1 MLKIKKVNLLS
12 LFIVFEGLDGSGKST
27 QQQLL
32 NDKLKIDK
40 ISSISF
46 REPGSTV
53 IGEKIVKILQ
63 SDQKLS
69 PLSELL
75 LFYVSRSAIIEEKI
89 KPALENY
96 DVVICDRYFYSSIAY
111 QGYGREMNI
120 DFINQ
125 INDEVVKNIIP
136 DLIFYM
142 DINWEEKIKR
152 KGINV
157 NDRFEKEDRVF
168 HDKVRSGYISMAKKD
183 SDKWKIIDAEE
194 DVENISSFIYETV
207 KYNLKI

>member
-1 MLKIKKVNLLS
+1 MS

-32 NDKLKIDK
+32 NDKLQSDK
-40 ISSISF
+40 ISNISF

-89 KPALENY
+89 KPALANY
-96 DVVICDRYFYSSIAY
+96 DVVICDRYFYSSVAY
-111 QGYGREMNI
+111 QGYGRGMNI
-120 DFINQ
+120 GFINQ

-142 DINWEEKIKR
+142 DISWEEKKKR
-152 KGINV
+152 KGIDI

-168 HDKVRSGYISMAKKD
+168 HNKVRSGYKSMAKKD

-194 DVENISSFIYETV
+194 NVENISSFIYETV
-207 KYNLKI
+207 KYNLNT

>member
-1 MLKIKKVNLLS
+1 MS

-32 NDKLKIDK
+32 NAKLKSDK
-40 ISSISF
+40 ISTISF
-46 REPGSTV
+46 REPGSTI
-53 IGEKIVKILQ
+53 IGNQIVEILQ

-89 KPALENY
+89 KPALDNH

-111 QGYGREMNI
+111 QGYGRGI
-120 DFINQ
+120 DINFINQ
-125 INDEVVKNIIP
+125 INDEVVKHIIP

-142 DINWEEKIKR
+142 DINWEEKKNR
-152 KGINV
+152 KGINIK
-157 NDRFEKEDRVF
+157 DRFEKEDRIF
-168 HDKVRSGYISMAKKD
+168 HDKVRSGYKTLAKKD

-194 DVENISSFIYETV
+194 DVSKISSFIYETV
-207 KYNLKI
+207 KYNLNI

>member
-1 MLKIKKVNLLS
+1 MS

-32 NDKLKIDK
+32 NDKLKSDK

-46 REPGSTV
+46 REPGSTI
-53 IGEKIVKILQ
+53 IGDKIVEILQ

-96 DVVICDRYFYSSIAY
+96 EVVICDRYFYSSIAY
-111 QGYGREMNI
+111 QGYGRGMNI
-120 DFINQ
+120 NFINQ
-125 INDEVVKNIIP
+125 INDEVVKHIIP

-142 DINWEEKIKR
+142 DINWEEKKNR
-152 KGINV
+152 KGINIK
-157 NDRFEKEDRVF
+157 DRFEKEDRIF
-168 HDKVRSGYISMAKKD
+168 HDKVRSGYKALAKKD

-194 DVENISSFIYETV
+194 DVSKISSFIYETV
-207 KYNLKI
+207 KYNLNI

>member
-1 MLKIKKVNLLS
+1 MS

-32 NDKLKIDK
+32 NDKLQSDK
-40 ISSISF
+40 ISNISF

-53 IGEKIVKILQ
+53 VGEKIVKILQ

-89 KPALENY
+89 KPALANY

-111 QGYGREMNI
+111 QGYGRGVNI
-120 DFINQ
+120 GFINQ

-142 DINWEEKIKR
+142 DISWEEKKKR
-152 KGINV
+152 KGINI

-168 HDKVRSGYISMAKKD
+168 HNKVRSGYKSMAKKD

-194 DVENISSFIYETV
+194 DVSKISSFIYETV
-207 KYNLKI
+207 KYNLNT

>member
-1 MLKIKKVNLLS
+1 MS

-32 NDKLKIDK
+32 NDKLLFDK

-53 IGEKIVKILQ
+53 TGDKIVEILE

-69 PLSELL
+69 PISELL
-75 LFYVSRSAIIEEKI
+75 LFYVSRSAMLEEKI

-111 QGYGREMNI
+111 QGYGRGMDI
-120 DFINQ
+120 DFIYK
-125 INDEVVKNIIP
+125 INDEVVKNVIP

-142 DINWEEKIKR
+142 DINWEEKKNR
-152 KGINV
+152 KGINIK
-157 NDRFEKEDRVF
+157 DRFEKEDLIF
-168 HDKVRSGYISMAKKD
+168 HNKVRSGYKTMSKED
-183 SDKWKIIDAEE
+183 PGKWKLIDAEE
-194 DVENISSFIYETV
+194 DVNKISSFIYDTV
-207 KYNLKI
+207 KSKLNI

>member
-1 MLKIKKVNLLS
+1 LS

-32 NDKLKIDK
+32 NDKLQSDK
-40 ISSISF
+40 ISNISF

-89 KPALENY
+89 KPALANY
-96 DVVICDRYFYSSIAY
+96 DVVICDRYFYSSVAY
-111 QGYGREMNI
+111 QGYGRGMNI
-120 DFINQ
+120 GFINQ

-136 DLIFYM
+136 DLVFYM
-142 DINWEEKIKR
+142 DISWEEKKKR
-152 KGINV
+152 KGINI

-168 HDKVRSGYISMAKKD
+168 HNKVRSGYKSMAKKD

-194 DVENISSFIYETV
+194 NIENISSFIYETV
-207 KYNLKI
+207 KYNLNT

>member
-1 MLKIKKVNLLS
+1 MS

-32 NDKLKIDK
+32 NNKLQSDK
-40 ISSISF
+40 ISNISF

-89 KPALENY
+89 KPALANY
-96 DVVICDRYFYSSIAY
+96 DVVICDRYFYSSVAY
-111 QGYGREMNI
+111 QGYGRGMNI
-120 DFINQ
+120 GFINQ

-142 DINWEEKIKR
+142 DISWEEKKKR
-152 KGINV
+152 KGINI

-168 HDKVRSGYISMAKKD
+168 HNKVRSGYKSMAKKD

-194 DVENISSFIYETV
+194 NIENISSFIYETV
-207 KYNLKI
+207 KYNLNT

>member
-1 MLKIKKVNLLS
+1 MS

-32 NDKLKIDK
+32 NDKLQSDK
-40 ISSISF
+40 ISNISF

-89 KPALENY
+89 KPALANY
-96 DVVICDRYFYSSIAY
+96 DVVICDRYFYSSVAY
-111 QGYGREMNI
+111 QGYGRGMNI
-120 DFINQ
+120 GFINQ

-142 DINWEEKIKR
+142 DISWEEKKKR
-152 KGINV
+152 KGINI

-168 HDKVRSGYISMAKKD
+168 HNKVRSGYKSMAKKD

-194 DVENISSFIYETV
+194 NVENISSFIYEIV
-207 KYNLKI
+207 KYNLNT

>member
-1 MLKIKKVNLLS
+1 MS

-32 NDKLKIDK
+32 NVKLKSDK
-40 ISSISF
+40 ISTITF
-46 REPGSTV
+46 REPGSTM
-53 IGEKIVKILQ
+53 IGNQIVEILQ

-89 KPALENY
+89 KPALDNH

-111 QGYGREMNI
+111 QGYGRGI
-120 DFINQ
+120 DINFINQ
-125 INDEVVKNIIP
+125 INDQVVKNIIP

-142 DINWEEKIKR
+142 DINWEEKKNR

-157 NDRFEKEDRVF
+157 KDRFEKEDRNF
-168 HDKVRSGYISMAKKD
+168 HNKVRSGYKSLAKKD
-183 SDKWKIIDAEE
+183 LDKWKIIDAEE
-194 DVENISSFIYETV
+194 DVNKISSFIYETV
-207 KYNLKI
+207 KSKLNI

>member
-1 MLKIKKVNLLS
+1 MS

-32 NDKLKIDK
+32 NDKLQFDK

-46 REPGSTV
+46 REPGSTS
-53 IGEKIVKILQ
+53 ISEKIVKILQ

-89 KPALENY
+89 KPALANY

-142 DINWEEKIKR
+142 DINWEEKKKR

-168 HDKVRSGYISMAKKD
+168 HEKVRSGYKSMARKD

-194 DVENISSFIYETV
+194 DVEHISSFIYEIV
-207 KYNLKI
+207 KYNLNI

>member
-1 MLKIKKVNLLS
+1 LS

-32 NDKLKIDK
+32 NDKLQSDK
-40 ISSISF
+40 ISNISF

-89 KPALENY
+89 KPALANY
-96 DVVICDRYFYSSIAY
+96 DVVICDRYFYSSVAY
-111 QGYGREMNI
+111 QGYGRGMNI
-120 DFINQ
+120 GFINQ

-142 DINWEEKIKR
+142 DISWEEKKKR
-152 KGINV
+152 KGINI

-168 HDKVRSGYISMAKKD
+168 HNKVRSGYKSMAKKD

-194 DVENISSFIYETV
+194 NIENISSFIYETV
-207 KYNLKI
+207 KYNLNT

>member
-1 MLKIKKVNLLS
+1 
-12 LFIVFEGLDGSGKST
+12 VFEGLDGSGKST

-32 NDKLKIDK
+32 NNKLQSEK

-53 IGEKIVKILQ
+53 IGDKIAEILQ

-75 LFYVSRSAIIEEKI
+75 LFYVSRSAMVEEKI
-89 KPALENY
+89 KSALENHE
-96 DVVICDRYFYSSIAY
+96 VVICDRYFYSSIAY
-111 QGYGREMNI
+111 QGYGRGI
-120 DFINQ
+120 DINFINE
-125 INDEVVKNIIP
+125 INDKVVKNIVP

-142 DINWEEKIKR
+142 DINWDEKKNR

-157 NDRFEKEDRVF
+157 KDRFEKEDRIF
-168 HDKVRSGYISMAKKD
+168 HNKVRSGYKTLAKED
-183 SDKWKIIDAEE
+183 SNKWQIIDAEE
-194 DVENISSFIYETV
+194 DINKISSFIYETV
-207 KYNLKI
+207 KSKLNI

>member
-1 MLKIKKVNLLS
+1 MS

-32 NDKLKIDK
+32 NDKLQSDK
-40 ISSISF
+40 ISNISF

-89 KPALENY
+89 KPALANY
-96 DVVICDRYFYSSIAY
+96 DVVICDRYFYSSVAY
-111 QGYGREMNI
+111 QGYGRGMNI

-142 DINWEEKIKR
+142 DISWEEKKKR
-152 KGINV
+152 KGINI

-168 HDKVRSGYISMAKKD
+168 HNKVRSGYKSMAKKD

-194 DVENISSFIYETV
+194 NVENISSFIYETV
-207 KYNLKI
+207 KYNLNT

>member
-1 MLKIKKVNLLS
+1 MS

-32 NDKLKIDK
+32 NDKLQFDK
-40 ISSISF
+40 ISNISF

-53 IGEKIVKILQ
+53 IGDQIVKILQ

-89 KPALENY
+89 KPALANY

-111 QGYGREMNI
+111 QGYGRGMNI
-120 DFINQ
+120 GFINQ

-142 DINWEEKIKR
+142 DISWEEKKKR
-152 KGINV
+152 KGINI

-168 HDKVRSGYISMAKKD
+168 HNNVRSGYKSMAKKD

-194 DVENISSFIYETV
+194 NVENISSFIYETV
-207 KYNLKI
+207 KYNLNT

>member
-1 MLKIKKVNLLS
+1 MS

-32 NDKLKIDK
+32 NDKLQFDK
-40 ISSISF
+40 ISNISF

-53 IGEKIVKILQ
+53 IGDQIIKILQ

-69 PLSELL
+69 PLSDLL

-89 KPALENY
+89 KPALANY

-111 QGYGREMNI
+111 QGYGRGVNI
-120 DFINQ
+120 GFINQ

-142 DINWEEKIKR
+142 DISWEEKKKR
-152 KGINV
+152 KGINI

-168 HDKVRSGYISMAKKD
+168 HNKVRSGYKSMAKKD

-194 DVENISSFIYETV
+194 NVENISSFIYKTV
-207 KYNLKI
+207 KYNLNT

>member
-1 MLKIKKVNLLS
+1 MS

-32 NDKLKIDK
+32 NDKLQFDK
-40 ISSISF
+40 ISNISF

-53 IGEKIVKILQ
+53 IGDQIVKILQ

-89 KPALENY
+89 KPALANY
-96 DVVICDRYFYSSIAY
+96 DVVICDRYFYSSVAY
-111 QGYGREMNI
+111 QGYGRGMNI
-120 DFINQ
+120 GFINQ

-142 DINWEEKIKR
+142 DISWEEKKKR
-152 KGINV
+152 KGVNI

-168 HDKVRSGYISMAKKD
+168 HNKVRSGYKSMAKKD

-194 DVENISSFIYETV
+194 NVENISSFIYETV
-207 KYNLKI
+207 KYNLNT

>member
-1 MLKIKKVNLLS
+1 MS

-32 NDKLKIDK
+32 NDKLQSDK
-40 ISSISF
+40 ISNISF

-142 DINWEEKIKR
+142 DINWEEKKKR
-152 KGINV
+152 KGINI

-168 HDKVRSGYISMAKKD
+168 HNKVRSGYKSMAKKD

-194 DVENISSFIYETV
+194 NIENISSCIYETV
-207 KYNLKI
+207 KYNLNT

>member
-1 MLKIKKVNLLS
+1 MS

-32 NDKLKIDK
+32 NDKLQSDK
-40 ISSISF
+40 ISNISF

-89 KPALENY
+89 KPALANY
-96 DVVICDRYFYSSIAY
+96 DVVICDRYFYSSVAY
-111 QGYGREMNI
+111 QGYGRGMNI
-120 DFINQ
+120 GFINQ

-142 DINWEEKIKR
+142 DISWEEKKKR
-152 KGINV
+152 KGINI

-168 HDKVRSGYISMAKKD
+168 HNKVRSGYKSMAKKD

-194 DVENISSFIYETV
+194 NVENISSFIYETV
-207 KYNLKI
+207 KYNLNT

>member
-1 MLKIKKVNLLS
+1 LS

-32 NDKLKIDK
+32 NDKLQFDK
-40 ISSISF
+40 ISNISF

-53 IGEKIVKILQ
+53 IGDQIIKILQ

-89 KPALENY
+89 KPALANY

-111 QGYGREMNI
+111 QGYGRGMNI

-142 DINWEEKIKR
+142 DISWEEKKKR
-152 KGINV
+152 KGINI

-168 HDKVRSGYISMAKKD
+168 HNKVRSGYKSMAKKD
-183 SDKWKIIDAEE
+183 SAKWKIIDAEE
-194 DVENISSFIYETV
+194 NVENISSFIYKTV
-207 KYNLKI
+207 KYNLNT

>member
-1 MLKIKKVNLLS
+1 MS

-32 NDKLKIDK
+32 NDKLQFDK

-89 KPALENY
+89 KPALANY

-136 DLIFYM
+136 DLVFYM
-142 DINWEEKIKR
+142 DINWEEKKKR

-168 HDKVRSGYISMAKKD
+168 HEKVRSGYKSMARKD
-183 SDKWKIIDAEE
+183 SDKWKIIDADE
-194 DVENISSFIYETV
+194 DVERISSFIYETV
-207 KYNLKI
+207 KYNLNI

>member
-1 MLKIKKVNLLS
+1 LS

-32 NDKLKIDK
+32 NDKLQFDK
-40 ISSISF
+40 ISNISF

-53 IGEKIVKILQ
+53 IGDQIVKILQ

-89 KPALENY
+89 KPALANY

-111 QGYGREMNI
+111 QGYGRGMNI
-120 DFINQ
+120 GFINQ

-142 DINWEEKIKR
+142 DISWEEKKKR
-152 KGINV
+152 KGINI

-168 HDKVRSGYISMAKKD
+168 HNKVRSGYKSMAKKD

-194 DVENISSFIYETV
+194 NVENISSFIYETV
-207 KYNLKI
+207 KYNLNT

>member
-1 MLKIKKVNLLS
+1 M
-12 LFIVFEGLDGSGKST
+12 FEGLDGSGKST

-32 NDKLKIDK
+32 NNKLQSEK

-53 IGEKIVKILQ
+53 IGDKIAEILQ

-75 LFYVSRSAIIEEKI
+75 LFYVSRSAMVEEKI
-89 KPALENY
+89 KPALENHE
-96 DVVICDRYFYSSIAY
+96 VVICDRYFYSSIAY
-111 QGYGREMNI
+111 QGYGRGI
-120 DFINQ
+120 DINFINE
-125 INDEVVKNIIP
+125 INDKVVKNIIP

-142 DINWEEKIKR
+142 DINWDEKKNR

-157 NDRFEKEDRVF
+157 KDRFEKEDRIF
-168 HDKVRSGYISMAKKD
+168 HNKVRSGYKTLAKED
-183 SDKWKIIDAEE
+183 SNKWQIIDAEE
-194 DVENISSFIYETV
+194 DINKISSFIYETV
-207 KYNLKI
+207 KSKLNI

>member
-1 MLKIKKVNLLS
+1 MS

-32 NDKLKIDK
+32 NDKLQIDK

-96 DVVICDRYFYSSIAY
+96 DVVICDRYFYSSVAY
-111 QGYGREMNI
+111 QGYGRGMNI

-142 DINWEEKIKR
+142 DISWEEKKKR
-152 KGINV
+152 KGINI

-168 HDKVRSGYISMAKKD
+168 HNKVRSGYKSMAKKD

-194 DVENISSFIYETV
+194 NIENISSCIYETV
-207 KYNLKI
+207 KYNLNT

>member
-1 MLKIKKVNLLS
+1 MS

-32 NDKLKIDK
+32 NDKLQFDK
-40 ISSISF
+40 ISNISF

-53 IGEKIVKILQ
+53 IGDQIIKILQ

-89 KPALENY
+89 KPALANY

-111 QGYGREMNI
+111 QGYGRGLNI
-120 DFINQ
+120 GFINQ

-142 DINWEEKIKR
+142 DISWEEKKKR
-152 KGINV
+152 KGINI

-168 HDKVRSGYISMAKKD
+168 HNKVRSGYKSMAKKD

-194 DVENISSFIYETV
+194 NVENISSFIYETV
-207 KYNLKI
+207 KYNLNT

>member
-1 MLKIKKVNLLS
+1 MS

-32 NDKLKIDK
+32 NDKLLFDK
-40 ISSISF
+40 ISCISF
-46 REPGSTV
+46 REPGSTM
-53 IGEKIVKILQ
+53 IGNQIVEILQ

-111 QGYGREMNI
+111 QGYGRGMNI
-120 DFINQ
+120 NFINQ
-125 INDEVVKNIIP
+125 INDEVVKHIIP

-142 DINWEEKIKR
+142 DINWEEKKNR
-152 KGINV
+152 KGINIK
-157 NDRFEKEDRVF
+157 DRFEKEDRIF
-168 HDKVRSGYISMAKKD
+168 HDKVRSGYKTLAKKD

-194 DVENISSFIYETV
+194 DVSKISSFIYETV
-207 KYNLKI
+207 KYNLNI

>member
-1 MLKIKKVNLLS
+1 MS

-32 NDKLKIDK
+32 NAKLKSDK
-40 ISSISF
+40 ISTISF
-46 REPGSTV
+46 REPGSTM
-53 IGEKIVKILQ
+53 IGNQIVEILQ

-89 KPALENY
+89 KPALDNH

-111 QGYGREMNI
+111 QGYGRGFDIN
-120 DFINQ
+120 FINQ
-125 INDEVVKNIIP
+125 INDQVVKNIIP

-142 DINWEEKIKR
+142 DINWEEKKNR

-157 NDRFEKEDRVF
+157 KDRFEKEDRNF
-168 HDKVRSGYISMAKKD
+168 HNKVRSGYKSLAKKD
-183 SDKWKIIDAEE
+183 LDKWKIIDAEE
-194 DVENISSFIYETV
+194 DVNKISSFIYETV
-207 KYNLKI
+207 KSKINI

>member
-1 MLKIKKVNLLS
+1 MS

>member
-1 MLKIKKVNLLS
+1 
-12 LFIVFEGLDGSGKST
+12 VFEGLDGSGKST

-32 NDKLKIDK
+32 NNKLQSEK

-53 IGEKIVKILQ
+53 IGDKIAEILQ

-75 LFYVSRSAIIEEKI
+75 LFYVSRSAMVEEKI
-89 KPALENY
+89 KPALENHE
-96 DVVICDRYFYSSIAY
+96 VVICDRYFYSSIAY
-111 QGYGREMNI
+111 QGYGRGI
-120 DFINQ
+120 DINFINE
-125 INDEVVKNIIP
+125 INDKVVKNIIP

-142 DINWEEKIKR
+142 DINWDEKKNR

-157 NDRFEKEDRVF
+157 KDRFEKEDRIF
-168 HDKVRSGYISMAKKD
+168 HNKVRSGYKTLAKED
-183 SDKWKIIDAEE
+183 SNKWQIIDAEE
-194 DVENISSFIYETV
+194 DINKISSFIYETV
-207 KYNLKI
+207 KSKLNI

>member
-1 MLKIKKVNLLS
+1 MS

-32 NDKLKIDK
+32 NDKLQFDK

-89 KPALENY
+89 KPALANY

-142 DINWEEKIKR
+142 DINWEEKKKR

-168 HDKVRSGYISMAKKD
+168 HEKVRSGYKSMARKD
-183 SDKWKIIDAEE
+183 FDKWKIIDAEE
-194 DVENISSFIYETV
+194 DVERISSYIYETV
-207 KYNLKI
+207 KYNLNI

>member
-1 MLKIKKVNLLS
+1 MS

-32 NDKLKIDK
+32 NDKLQSDK
-40 ISSISF
+40 ISNISF

-53 IGEKIVKILQ
+53 VGEKIVKILQ

-89 KPALENY
+89 KPALANY
-96 DVVICDRYFYSSIAY
+96 DVVICDRYFYSSVAY
-111 QGYGREMNI
+111 QGYGRGMNI
-120 DFINQ
+120 GFINQ

-142 DINWEEKIKR
+142 DINWEEKKKR
-152 KGINV
+152 KGINI

-168 HDKVRSGYISMAKKD
+168 HNKVRSGYKSMAKKD

-194 DVENISSFIYETV
+194 NIENISSFIYETV
-207 KYNLKI
+207 KYNLNT

>member
-1 MLKIKKVNLLS
+1 LS

-32 NDKLKIDK
+32 NDKLQSDK
-40 ISSISF
+40 ISNISF

-53 IGEKIVKILQ
+53 VGEKIVKILQ

-89 KPALENY
+89 KPALANY
-96 DVVICDRYFYSSIAY
+96 DVVICDRYFYSSVAY
-111 QGYGREMNI
+111 QGYGRGMNI
-120 DFINQ
+120 GFINQ

-142 DINWEEKIKR
+142 DISWEEKKKR
-152 KGINV
+152 KGINI

-168 HDKVRSGYISMAKKD
+168 HNKVRSGYKSMAKKD

-194 DVENISSFIYETV
+194 NIENISSFIYETV
-207 KYNLKI
+207 KYNLNT

>member
-1 MLKIKKVNLLS
+1 LS

-32 NDKLKIDK
+32 NDKLQFDK

-89 KPALENY
+89 KPALANY

-142 DINWEEKIKR
+142 DINWEEKKKR

-168 HDKVRSGYISMAKKD
+168 HEKVRSGYKSMARKD

-194 DVENISSFIYETV
+194 DVERISSSIYETV
-207 KYNLKI
+207 KYNLNI

>member
-1 MLKIKKVNLLS
+1 LS

-32 NDKLKIDK
+32 NDKLQSDK
-40 ISSISF
+40 ISNISF

-89 KPALENY
+89 KPALANY
-96 DVVICDRYFYSSIAY
+96 DVVICDRYFYSSVAY
-111 QGYGREMNI
+111 QGYGRGMNI
-120 DFINQ
+120 GFINQ

-142 DINWEEKIKR
+142 DISWEEKKKR
-152 KGINV
+152 KGINI

-168 HDKVRSGYISMAKKD
+168 HNKVRSGYKSMAKKD

-194 DVENISSFIYETV
+194 KVENISSFIYETV
-207 KYNLKI
+207 KYNLNT

>member
-1 MLKIKKVNLLS
+1 MS

-32 NDKLKIDK
+32 NDKLQSDK
-40 ISSISF
+40 ISNISF

-75 LFYVSRSAIIEEKI
+75 LFYVSRAAIIEEKI
-89 KPALENY
+89 KPALANY
-96 DVVICDRYFYSSIAY
+96 DVVICDRYFYSSVAY
-111 QGYGREMNI
+111 QGYGRGMNI
-120 DFINQ
+120 GFINQ

-142 DINWEEKIKR
+142 DISWEEKKKR
-152 KGINV
+152 KGINI

-168 HDKVRSGYISMAKKD
+168 HNKVRSGYKSMAKKD

-194 DVENISSFIYETV
+194 NIENISSFIYETV
-207 KYNLKI
+207 KYNLNT

>member
-1 MLKIKKVNLLS
+1 MS

-32 NDKLKIDK
+32 NDKLQSDK
-40 ISSISF
+40 ISNISF

-63 SDQKLS
+63 SDQELS

-89 KPALENY
+89 KPALANY
-96 DVVICDRYFYSSIAY
+96 DVVICDRYFYSSVAY
-111 QGYGREMNI
+111 QGYGRGMNI
-120 DFINQ
+120 GFINQ

-142 DINWEEKIKR
+142 DISWEEKKKR
-152 KGINV
+152 KGINI

-168 HDKVRSGYISMAKKD
+168 HNKVRSGYKSMAKKD

-194 DVENISSFIYETV
+194 NVENISSFIYETV
-207 KYNLKI
+207 KYNLNT

>member
-1 MLKIKKVNLLS
+1 MS

-32 NDKLKIDK
+32 NDKLQIEK

-89 KPALENY
+89 KPALANY
-96 DVVICDRYFYSSIAY
+96 DVVICDRYFYSSVAY
-111 QGYGREMNI
+111 QGYGRVMNI
-120 DFINQ
+120 GFINQ
-125 INDEVVKNIIP
+125 INDEVVKNFIP

-152 KGINV
+152 KGINI

-168 HDKVRSGYISMAKKD
+168 HNKVRSGYKSMAKKD

-194 DVENISSFIYETV
+194 NVENISSFIYETV
-207 KYNLKI
+207 KYNLNT

>member
-1 MLKIKKVNLLS
+1 MS

-32 NDKLKIDK
+32 NDKLQFDK
-40 ISSISF
+40 ISNISF

-89 KPALENY
+89 KPALANY
-96 DVVICDRYFYSSIAY
+96 DVVICDRYFYSSVAY
-111 QGYGREMNI
+111 QGYGRGMNI
-120 DFINQ
+120 GFINQ

-142 DINWEEKIKR
+142 DISWEEKKKR
-152 KGINV
+152 KGINI

-168 HDKVRSGYISMAKKD
+168 HNKVRSGYKSMAKKD

-194 DVENISSFIYETV
+194 NIENISSFIYETV
-207 KYNLKI
+207 KYNLNI